1 MIVLKTKCQCAQKFN
16 WKMHLENVFEK
27 ENGFFSPLSPL
38 GLLGPVSQ
46 PPRPLSLSWAAAQ
59 PAFLPLSPL
68 SHRQAGPACQFLPP
82 PPQLLSL
89 SLGGRAASRTPAP
102 HDLHPMPRALDVLKS
117 PAREP
122 SPSFP
127 ISLFRAFATAHAHR
141 EPPPEHHRRPRVAP
155 ALRAIPSVSVALVS
169 FPSFSAIFSANS

>member
-1 MIVLKTKCQCAQKFN
+1 LVLWNRK
-16 WKMHLENVFEK
+16 
-27 ENGFFSPLSPL
+27 P
-38 GLLGPVSQ
+38 
-46 PPRPLSLSWAAAQ
+46 
-59 PAFLPLSPL
+59 
-68 SHRQAGPACQFLPP
+68 
-82 PPQLLSL
+82 
-89 SLGGRAASRTPAP
+89 RTPLLPRSPDAP
-102 HDLHPMPRALDVLKS
+102 RLGCLEEPV
-117 PAREP
+117 REP